1 MVLRVGIDAGNRER
15 RRVVWGVILIGVGIL
30 MLLGQLGIAGVI
42 PSFRWWPMI
51 LFTIGAAQVLIA
63 DRARQV
69 ASGLSLM
76 LVCLWFYACI
86 YHWYGLTYHTAWPLL
101 LVIFGGEMILA
112 PVLARIMP
120 APGRQKE
127 EPHA

>member
-1 MVLRVGIDAGNRER
+1 MVLRMGIEPGRDRK
-15 RRVVWGVILIGVGIL
+15 RVVFGVILIAVGIV
-30 MLLGQLGIAGVI
+30 MLLGQLGFAGLI
-42 PSFRWWPMI
+42 PHLRWWPMI
-51 LFTIGAAQVLIA
+51 IFVIGAAQVLSA
-63 DRARQV
+63 SRARQV

-101 LVIFGGEMILA
+101 LVIFGGEMIFA
-112 PVLARIMP
+112 SVLARIMP
-120 APGRQKE
+120 GPARQKE

>member
-1 MVLRVGIDAGNRER
+1 MDLRVGVHTR
-15 RRVVWGVILIGVGIL
+15 RDRSRVVFGAILISAGIV
-30 MLLGQLGIAGVI
+30 MLLGQLGLAGII
-42 PSFRWWPMI
+42 PHFRWWPGI
-51 LFTIGAAQVLIA
+51 IFVIGAAQVLSA

-101 LVIFGGEMILA
+101 LVIFGGEMIFA
-112 PVLARIMP
+112 SVLTRLMP
-120 APGRQKE
+120 ARPRQTE

>member
-1 MVLRVGIDAGNRER
+1 MVLRMGIEPGRER
-15 RRVVWGVILIGVGIL
+15 KRAVFGVILIAAGIV
-30 MLLGQLGIAGVI
+30 MLLGQMGFAGLI
-42 PSFRWWPMI
+42 PHLRWWPMI
-51 LFTIGAAQVLIA
+51 IFVIGAAQVLSA
-63 DRARQV
+63 SRARQV

-101 LVIFGGEMILA
+101 LVIFGGEMIIA
-112 PVLARIMP
+112 SVLARLMP
-120 APGRQKE
+120 APARQKE

>member
-1 MVLRVGIDAGNRER
+1 MVLRMGIEPGRDRKRAVFGA
-15 RRVVWGVILIGVGIL
+15 ILIAAGIV
-30 MLLGQLGIAGVI
+30 MLLGQMGFAGLI
-42 PSFRWWPMI
+42 PHLRWWPMI
-51 LFTIGAAQVLIA
+51 IFVIGAAQVLSA
-63 DRARQV
+63 SRARQV

-101 LVIFGGEMILA
+101 LVIFGGEMIIA
-112 PVLARIMP
+112 SVLARLMP
-120 APGRQKE
+120 APAMQKE